1 MIIDKDNCFEVGN
14 RAMASVLLL
23 YYHLIS
29 DDGFF
34 HGQTV
39 FVNHNDFNAHEFI
52 DVKVIEAPNVTLDIN
67 ESMLREGA
75 VICLLCMLFDM
86 FCENEEDDYPSNDEE
101 MIKILKEHGIQVIP
115 EISAYLECILV
126 PANKLDFDLYNDIL
140 KSIYEKYVKGF
151 LIKLVA

>member
-1 MIIDKDNCFEVGN
+1 
-14 RAMASVLLL
+14 
-23 YYHLIS
+23 
-29 DDGFF
+29 
-34 HGQTV
+34 
-39 FVNHNDFNAHEFI
+39 
-52 DVKVIEAPNVTLDIN
+52 
-67 ESMLREGA
+67 
-75 VICLLCMLFDM
+75 MLFDM